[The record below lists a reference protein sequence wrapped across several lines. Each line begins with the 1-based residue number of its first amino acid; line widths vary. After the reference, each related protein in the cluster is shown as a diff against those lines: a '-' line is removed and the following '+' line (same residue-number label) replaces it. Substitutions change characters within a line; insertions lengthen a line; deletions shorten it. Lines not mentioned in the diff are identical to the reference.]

1 MRMTRRALLQLGL
14 ATAAT
19 MATPWPLRRLAMA
32 QESPPR
38 FLIVMVC
45 DGGWDVT
52 QVFDVHDP
60 LDGTDGVDVDVPEAV
75 SGLPPSQIATASG
88 LAYMSNPV
96 TRPTVDLFFSKWAA
110 RSAIVNGF

>member
-96 TRPTVDLFFSKWAA
+96 TRPTVD
-110 RSAIVNGF
+110 RSEEHTSELQSQ